1 MYIKLD
7 YFNFSAF
14 DLKVKA
20 TKILKYIKPFIVVQR
35 DHGWV
40 TNYQVSEKY

>member
-14 DLKVKA
+14 DLEVKA
-20 TKILKYIKPFIVVQR
+20 TEILEYILLFIKREKQSGAR
-35 DHGWV
+35 E
-40 TNYQVSEKY
+40 NYQF